1 MDIDILLILT
11 IQLLFPFEE
20 NLLTYEDNNRTVIE
34 AEILLDCFSYHEKG
48 TITRGVP
55 HLHVNRPLVVI
66 SPTV

>member
-11 IQLLFPFEE
+11 IQFLFPFEE
-20 NLLTYEDNNRTVIE
+20 NLLTDDDNNRTVIE
-34 AEILLDCFSYHEKG
+34 AEILLDCFSDHEKG

-66 SPTV
+66 SHTV